1 MKNLTFI
8 SALALI
14 ATIIFL
20 FSRRPDP
27 DLPITTEALQ
37 KKEDTSAQEHPH
49 YRTGKKSP
57 DGTGKFYCG
66 REIMKPPSQPLIADP
81 EIRAAS
87 DAAIIKQLQLKGTEV
102 IVNFSTT
109 SGAYT
114 FPLASAHP
122 KARVIEVN
130 PKEEMLGYLEQ
141 QITLTNTKNIITPP
155 GKIDDIDLPSGSLD
169 AVLMVDSYLELQHPY
184 EMMNSVVNS
193 LRPGALVYLVFHT
206 RQGIGKYGPASQLI
220 SEAQAQDEMA
230 LVGLEWIDSKQCT
243 FARQLYVFR
252 KP

>member
-1 MKNLTFI
+1 MKNLTLI

-14 ATIIFL
+14 ATLIFL

-27 DLPITTEALQ
+27 DLPVATETTQEQASP
-37 KKEDTSAQEHPH
+37 KEHS
-49 YRTGKKSP
+49 YYSTGEKSRN
-57 DGTGKFYCG
+57 GTGKFYQG
-66 REIMKPPSQPLIADP
+66 REIVLPPPHPLIADSDL
-81 EIRAAS
+81 RAES
-87 DAAIIKQLQLKGTEV
+87 DAAILKQLQLKGTEV

-114 FPLASAHP
+114 FPLANTHP
-122 KARVIEVN
+122 NARVIEVN

-141 QITLTNTKNIITPP
+141 QIALTNTKNIITHP
-155 GKIDDIDLPSGSLD
+155 GKIDDINLPSGSLD
-169 AVLMVDSYLELQHPY
+169 AVLMVDSYLELQHPH
-184 EMMNSVVNS
+184 EMMTSVVNS
-193 LRPGALVYLVFHT
+193 LRPGGLIYLVTHT
-206 RQGIGKYGPASQLI
+206 RQGIGQDGSASHLI
-220 SEAQAQDEMA
+220 TQAQAQDEMS